1 MGEPLKCKKCGWL
14 IGSSGICRS
23 CGARSRGGVLVV
35 LAKVVGGI
43 IVFLVV
49 LGGLIHEGGSLP
61 TPTPAPIV
69 QPVQK
74 IVPTGPPVQKIAPTG
89 QHVITS
95 ANKWG
100 CTDREYV
107 GKLFGFVADQDKEAF
122 MRGIAEGLAT
132 GRCTTFEVGEPV
144 FLADTAIMSG
154 LVKVRRK
161 GGASEYWTAMEAIN

>member
-23 CGARSRGGVLVV
+23 CGARSRTLGGVLVV
-35 LAKVVGGI
+35 LAKVVGGV
-43 IVFLVV
+43 IVFFVV
-49 LGGLIHEGGSLP
+49 LGGLVYVGSSLS
-61 TPTPAPIV
+61 TSTPAPIV
-69 QPVQK
+69 QPV
-74 IVPTGPPVQKIAPTG
+74 

-100 CTDREYV
+100 CTDREYA

-144 FLADTAIMSG
+144 FLTDTAIMSG

>member
-14 IGSSGICRS
+14 IGSSGICRNCKPS
-23 CGARSRGGVLVV
+23 MSKRASKVWVLVSLV
-35 LAKVVGGI
+35 AL
-43 IVFLVV
+43 FLV
-49 LGGLIHEGGSLP
+49 IKSCYSPPMPTTEP
-61 TPTPAPIV
+61 TPSSIV
-69 QPVQK
+69 QPSQK
-74 IVPTGPPVQKIAPTG
+74 QTPTRQSVQKIAPTG

-161 GGASEYWTAMEAIN
+161 GETSEYWTAMEAIN